1 MSREQYGVNKERLE
15 QQIEEKRKRL
25 NCAIEDKEDYD
36 VIYELS
42 LEVDKLIEDYIQ
54 MMKTIIE

>member
-54 MMKTIIE
+54 MMKKIIE

>member
-1 MSREQYGVNKERLE
+1 MSREQYGVNKKKLE
-15 QQIEEKRKRL
+15 EQIEEKRKRL
-25 NCAIEDKEDYD
+25 NCAIEEKEDYD

-54 MMKTIIE
+54 MTKNK

>member
-1 MSREQYGVNKERLE
+1 MSREQFGVNKKKLE
-15 QQIEEKRKRL
+15 EQIEEKRKRL
-25 NCAIEDKEDYD
+25 NCAIEAKEDYD

-54 MMKTIIE
+54 MTKK